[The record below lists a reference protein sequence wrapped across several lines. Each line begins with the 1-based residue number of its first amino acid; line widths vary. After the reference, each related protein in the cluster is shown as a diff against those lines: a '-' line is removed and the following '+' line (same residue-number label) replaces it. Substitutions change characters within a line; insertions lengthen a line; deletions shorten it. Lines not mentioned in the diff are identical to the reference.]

1 MPLQNPP
8 PLYSDFPLVSH
19 SIAEF
24 NDRLRIAHQG
34 NQAHFMR
41 LNLSGEYE
49 EDGETLQVLVDANR
63 NQVEEDEPLAVER
76 DIDSCLGISDHILF
90 DCAISVWTIPP
101 STLALKSS
109 IHLTREIMYHGT
121 RHSNVQYH
129 HIPNFELG
137 SMGDRRQ
144 LNVFFP
150 KLWAPELSKR
160 GQPWKISE
168 EKRTFWYERAFRPA
182 IAALL
187 GDHIASEWPPTFAA
201 EKLRAAKSKK
211 RAKPNEEIAST
222 RLIPQEAVGHLADTI
237 RRELT
242 YDVFIDDEDREWV
255 SDFFFIHTIRGV
267 KDANR
272 HRVDPQLAGMAA
284 ERFTNMSHLV
294 HNHHLRGEWYIDIG
308 IEISSPLGQCLQWS
322 TAGHCSVV
330 EEVLHISTAHATRIT
345 TLSSSKYSRDLVSHL
360 SGVSGFRIVPGP
372 QAQGPFQAAYIQ
384 AYTTDKTLTSNREGQ
399 YFAKFIEGKD
409 ALGLKQPPTTI
420 SSLHD
425 IYTQAQEK
433 NSSKARLE
441 VRVPWDCGRYV
452 LTEFNPA
459 IFVNALYSFTREEW
473 WEFRLWRV
481 FAISNVL
488 GLQSRGPTYKRFSP
502 DSLLLTAACV
512 WLVNSL
518 HARPD
523 DGPSSRDLM
532 DAALPVK
539 VAADV
544 LDEQLAYPVSTN
556 ETNTQRVAYIPFGY
570 VFLRRMLC
578 GEVPRLRMQG
588 PLLPS
593 KSFLYFFG
601 MDIVQLKRDF
611 QHSGFVDNEVIEKT
625 RFTTSKCKPPIYAG
639 PREPGLFSLT
649 EKQYEIPRPVIDDGS
664 DVDESER
671 PPTPDPANPD
681 ETIDD
686 ELAQLWRQFVSD
698 LTSKSPNPRGG
709 AVRPSYMKLTPTQR
723 YSGSEEPYKNL
734 RLYEIWTDVH
744 YRNASQ
750 DDWEVCFNNLFPPA
764 GFKSSTRRQGY
775 KNSPYYIRW
784 MEILELNVDNVEL
797 VEAIRAEFRKR
808 VFAWQWMPK
817 AESDKMW
824 VTSFMKEGK
833 KSFLRWPPSDS
844 KAAAPFILLKEDAV
858 PIFEPQEDDDAA
870 GDV

>member
-1 MPLQNPP
+1 MPLRNPP
-8 PLYSDFPLVSH
+8 PLYSDFPLVTH

-34 NQAHFMR
+34 NQARFMQ

-63 NQVEEDEPLAVER
+63 NQVEEDEPLVVER
-76 DIDSCLGISDHILF
+76 DIDSCLGISSHILF

-101 STLALKSS
+101 SNLALKSS
-109 IHLTREIMYHGT
+109 IHLTREIMYQGT
-121 RHSNVQYH
+121 RHSDVQYH

-150 KLWAPELSKR
+150 KLWTPELAKR
-160 GQPWKISE
+160 GLPWKISE

-201 EKLRAAKSKK
+201 EKLRAAKNRKGPI
-211 RAKPNEEIAST
+211 PNETMAST
-222 RLIPQEAVGHLADTI
+222 RLIPQEAVGHLADAI

-272 HRVDPQLAGMAA
+272 HRVDPQLAEMAV

-294 HNHHLRGEWYIDIG
+294 HNHHLKGLWYVDIG
-308 IEISSPLGQCLQWS
+308 IEISSPLGRCLQWS

-330 EEVLHISTAHATRIT
+330 EEVLHISTAHADRIT

-360 SGVSGFRIVPGP
+360 SDVSGFRIVPGP
-372 QAQGPFQAAYIQ
+372 QAQGPFQAAYVQ

-399 YFAKFIEGKD
+399 HFVKFIERKD
-409 ALGLKQPPTTI
+409 ALGLKQPPTMI

-441 VRVPWDCGRYV
+441 VRVPWAHGKYV

-459 IFVNALYSFTREEW
+459 IIENALYSFTREEW

-556 ETNTQRVAYIPFGY
+556 ETNTQHVAYIPFGY

-578 GEVPRLRMQG
+578 A
-588 PLLPS
+588 
-593 KSFLYFFG
+593 KAFLYFFG

-611 QHSGFVDNEVIEKT
+611 QHSGFVDNDVIEE
-625 RFTTSKCKPPIYAG
+625 TS
-639 PREPGLFSLT
+639 RSLHLA
-649 EKQYEIPRPVIDDGS
+649 EKEYELPRPVIDDGS

-681 ETIDD
+681 DTIDD

-709 AVRPSYMKLTPTQR
+709 AVLPSYMKLTRTQR
-723 YSGSEEPYKNL
+723 YSGSEDPYNNL
-734 RLYEIWTDVH
+734 HLYEIWTDVH
-744 YRNASQ
+744 YRNASE
-750 DDWEVCFNNLFPPA
+750 DDWDVSFNNLFPPL
-764 GFKSSTRRQGY
+764 GFKSSTRKQGY
-775 KNSPYYIRW
+775 KNSPYYLRW
-784 MEILELNVDNVEL
+784 MEILELNVDNAGL
-797 VEAIRAEFRKR
+797 VEAIRSEFRKR
-808 VFAWQWMPK
+808 VFAWKWMPK

-824 VTSFMKEGK
+824 VTSSKKDGK
-833 KSFLRWPPSDS
+833 KAFLRWPPSD
-844 KAAAPFILLKEDAV
+844 KQAAAPFILLKQDAV
-858 PIFEPQEDDDAA
+858 PVFEPPEDNDSA